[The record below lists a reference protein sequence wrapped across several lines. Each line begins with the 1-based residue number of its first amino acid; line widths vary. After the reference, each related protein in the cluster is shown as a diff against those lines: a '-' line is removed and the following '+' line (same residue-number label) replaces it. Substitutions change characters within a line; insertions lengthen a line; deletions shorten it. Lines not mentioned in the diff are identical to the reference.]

1 MCADGRISCGQDD
14 FPVARHRHH
23 EVMSQTAEPGTEW
36 PLPRG
41 LIVLLGAAA
50 ASLTIAGVRAA
61 SEIIGPVFLGLVLTV
76 AVHPLR
82 GYLVGS
88 HRWPRWAG
96 TLAAILA
103 AYVILSAVVVALGY
117 TVAQFAD
124 LLPQYQDDLTNLVT
138 STTNAWSRA
147 GLPQQQADAVNQ
159 SFDPEKILS
168 ALSSVLGGLVATAS
182 SLFFLFVLLLFM
194 AIDAGQFPAKLAGER
209 DSRLAVVTGLEAFAH
224 GTRLYLVVAT
234 VFGFVVAVLDT
245 VFLYFTPIP
254 DPLLWGL
261 LAFITNYIPNIG
273 FVVGVIP
280 PAVLGLLEGGPGLML
295 TVIVVYSLL
304 NAVIQSVIQP
314 RVVGQTVGL
323 SGTVTFVSLLFW
335 AWVLGAV
342 GALFAVPLT
351 LLVKCLLIDVDGR
364 AAWVGPLLDG
374 APAGSS
380 TADGPDGPGTE
391 ERGAEERSTPS
402 TGAGPTDGL
411 PRPFPAR

>member
-1 MCADGRISCGQDD
+1 
-14 FPVARHRHH
+14 
-23 EVMSQTAEPGTEW
+23 MSQTAAPGTEW

-50 ASLTIAGVRAA
+50 AALTIGGIREA
-61 SEIIGPVFLGLVLTV
+61 SEIIGPVFLALVLTV

-82 GYLVGS
+82 GYLVDS
-88 HRWPRWAG
+88 HRWPAWAG

-103 AYVILSAVVVALGY
+103 AYVVVSSVVLAVAYSL
-117 TVAQFAD
+117 AKFAG
-124 LLPQYQDDLTNLVT
+124 LLPQYQEDLTNLVT
-138 STTNAWSRA
+138 SATDAWSRA

-159 SFDPEKILS
+159 SFDPERLVS
-168 ALSSVLGGLVATAS
+168 TVTAVVTGLVGTAS

-194 AIDAGQFPAKLAGER
+194 AIDATHFPAKLAGER
-209 DSRLAVVTGLEAFAH
+209 GRRLAVVSGLEAFAH

-314 RVVGQTVGL
+314 RVVGETVGL
-323 SGTVTFVSLLFW
+323 SGTVTFVSLVFW

-364 AAWVGPLLDG
+364 ASWVGPLLDG
-374 APAGSS
+374 APAAPPAAEDPAGR
-380 TADGPDGPGTE
+380 E
-391 ERGAEERSTPS
+391 ERGAGEE
-402 TGAGPTDGL
+402 AGPGHGSGPAAGL
-411 PRPFPAR
+411 PRPSPAR

>member
-1 MCADGRISCGQDD
+1 
-14 FPVARHRHH
+14 
-23 EVMSQTAEPGTEW
+23 MSQTAGPGTEW

-41 LIVLLGAAA
+41 LIVLLGGAAA
-50 ASLTIAGVRAA
+50 ALTIGGVRAA
-61 SEIIGPVFLGLVLTV
+61 SEIIGPVFLALVLTV

-82 GYLVGS
+82 GYLVDS
-88 HRWPRWAG
+88 HRWPTWAG
-96 TLAAILA
+96 TLATIVA
-103 AYVILSAVVVALGY
+103 AYVILASVVLAVGY
-117 TVAQFAD
+117 CIAQFAA
-124 LLPQYQDDLTNLVT
+124 LLPHYEEDLSNLVT
-138 STTNAWSRA
+138 SVTDAWSRA

-159 SFDPEKILS
+159 SFDPERLVSTVTAI
-168 ALSSVLGGLVATAS
+168 VTGLVGTAS
-182 SLFFLFVLLLFM
+182 GLFFLFVLLLFM
-194 AIDAGQFPAKLAGER
+194 AIDAVHFPAKLAGER
-209 DSRLAVVTGLEAFAH
+209 SSRLAVVSGLEAFAH

-273 FVVGVIP
+273 FVVGLVP
-280 PAVLGLLEGGPGLML
+280 PAVLGLFEGGPGLLL

-304 NAVIQSVIQP
+304 NGVIQSVIQP
-314 RVVGQTVGL
+314 RVVGETVGL
-323 SGTVTFVSLLFW
+323 SSTVTFVSLVFW

-364 AAWVGPLLDG
+364 ASWVGPLLDG
-374 APAGSS
+374 APASPPV
-380 TADGPDGPGTE
+380 AEEPDGRE
-391 ERGAEERSTPS
+391 ERGAEEEASP
-402 TGAGPTDGL
+402 GPGGPAAGL